1 VWAIVF
7 RRQTMIAPPCEG
19 LGMTVEKLLL
29 PIDLARRP
37 LEMFPLANRN
47 TKPAENEI
55 VFLHVLDR
63 RLDADHHKAD

>member
-1 VWAIVF
+1 
-7 RRQTMIAPPCEG
+7 
-19 LGMTVEKLLL
+19 MTVEKLLL